1 VILNSLMIMSHGN
14 MYYHFDIVDA
24 CLSVGLI
31 LANLLDDRR
40 RQMVMVMPMSPSV
53 KEWAVQRLNGG

>member
-1 VILNSLMIMSHGN
+1 MSNVN

-53 KEWAVQRLNGG
+53 KEWAVQRLNGY